1 LQAGG
6 RRFESARLHRGLH
19 RFRVRCANH
28 RGLSRVILI
37 CVAKIDTERLRLRP
51 LEAGDLDAW
60 HRRIFSD
67 PEVTRYLPVREPISR
82 ELAAER
88 LATFVDAWKTR
99 GFGVWA
105 LVETDSDQL
114 VGHCGFVTPDTRD
127 RVELIYALGQDWW
140 GRGLATE
147 AGAASLRHGFNVLGF
162 GEVHGLAFPDNE
174 PSIRVMLKLG
184 FVFDGTTRRF
194 GVELARY
201 KVTAAS
207 FRASSH
213 ARIGAAGT
221 SPL

>member
-1 LQAGG
+1 
-6 RRFESARLHRGLH
+6 
-19 RFRVRCANH
+19 
-28 RGLSRVILI
+28 
-37 CVAKIDTERLRLRP
+37 VAEIETERLRLRP
-51 LEAGDLDAW
+51 LEVGDLDAW

-67 PEVTRYLPVREPISR
+67 PDVTRYLPVREPIAR
-82 ELAAER
+82 ESAAEQ
-88 LATFVDAWKTR
+88 LATFVEGWRIR

-105 LVETDSDQL
+105 LLERSADQL
-114 VGHCGFVTPDTRD
+114 VGHCGFVTPEAPD

-147 AGAASLRHGFNVLGF
+147 AGAASLRHGFNVLSF
-162 GEVHGLAFPDNE
+162 GEVVALAFPDNE

-184 FVFDGTTRRF
+184 FASDGKTRRF

-213 ARIGAAGT
+213 ARIGAAGI
-221 SPL
+221 

>member
-1 LQAGG
+1 
-6 RRFESARLHRGLH
+6 
-19 RFRVRCANH
+19 VREP

-37 CVAKIDTERLRLRP
+37 CVAEIETERLRLRP
-51 LEAGDLDAW
+51 LEVGDLDAW
-60 HRRIFSD
+60 HRRIFND
-67 PEVTRYLPVREPISR
+67 PEVTRYLPVREPIPR
-82 ELAAER
+82 EAAAER
-88 LATFVDAWKTR
+88 LATFVEGWR
-99 GFGVWA
+99 IRSFGVWA
-105 LVETDSDQL
+105 LLERGAGEL
-114 VGHCGFVTPDTRD
+114 VGHSGFVTPDTRD
-127 RVELIYALGQDWW
+127 CVELIYALGQVWW